1 MKIILIAYPT
11 TLEYLVPLLEA
22 DNHQVLLL
30 TGNTNINLSRRNS
43 DNLNYIVDSINT
55 FDPDLVVNAVT
66 HIFLPHSSDYTYIGN
81 TELSSQLETHKWTSR
96 TKASE
101 LGWSLPT
108 LLEECKMNTVSD
120 YNRTVYVKPKGPSPT
135 HQIYKLTTDLAR
147 IKNQSNES
155 ASTIFNNIMTNEGL
169 SDIDAYVEDSVDY
182 EVEAWCFFTI
192 SNGSYSIIRT
202 LGCTGYGD
210 DKLVY
215 TTGDWRQGDITLV
228 DLTDAQRAAFITKC
242 EAWLDYAVT
251 LGGNY
256 EGTLGG
262 AITDDNTVYWFEQ
275 NSRPGTYNIGMLPGT
290 VQDWIDGLTTD
301 STKSIN
307 QITAATIRSERGF
320 G

>member
-1 MKIILIAYPT
+1 MKIILIAHPT

-30 TGNTNINLSRRNS
+30 TGNATINLSRRNS
-43 DNLNYIVDSINT
+43 DSLKYIVDSINT

-66 HIFLPHSSDYTYIGN
+66 HIFLTNSSDYTYIGN
-81 TELSSQLETHKWTSR
+81 TELSAQLETHKWTSR
-96 TKASE
+96 TKALE
-101 LGWSLPT
+101 LGWLLPT
-108 LLEECKMNTVSD
+108 LLEECKMNAVSD
-120 YNRTVYVKPKGPSPT
+120 YDRTVYVKPKGPSDC

-147 IKNQSNES
+147 SDEHHNKS
-155 ASTIFNNIMTNEGL
+155 ASTVFNEIMSNEGL
-169 SDIDAYVEDSVDY
+169 SDIDVYVEDSVDY
-182 EVEAWCFFTI
+182 EIEAWCFFTV
-192 SNGSYSIIRT
+192 SNGNYSIIRT

-210 DKLVY
+210 DKLV
-215 TTGDWRQGDITLV
+215 TATGNWRDGDITLV
-228 DLTDAQRAAFITKC
+228 DLTETQRAAFITKC

-262 AITDDNTVYWFEQ
+262 AITADNSVYWFEQ
-275 NSRPGTYNIGMLPGT
+275 NSRPGTYNIGMLPGS

-307 QITAATIRSERGF
+307 QISAETIRNAKGF